1 MEKLTDNDFKRFLE
15 YYDDKTCEDKYHK
28 THKCHDTVEELS
40 RSDTFQADS
49 LVHHPQEMYG
59 LDWMVKC
66 SKKLKENPPKST
78 DALFFRQN
86 YDGNYALHIIE
97 FKFIGFTHQDKI
109 NRLWRDVR
117 KKISCE
123 KSQDLDDVDENSN
136 DDECENKTC
145 FEKNFVRNLEDIKE
159 DFKDP
164 IEVSLQLKP
173 YEVIFITLPLLYEE
187 YCAEKSTTKKDI
199 VSYLNSI
206 DKYYWAFVGN
216 LSSSRYNIKSKVQQL
231 NKYSE
236 RLEMTIF
243 KKARV
248 KSNMDFNKVLDREI
262 FENFDFNIKFN
273 NYD

>member
-1 MEKLTDNDFKRFLE
+1 M
-15 YYDDKTCEDKYHK
+15 
-28 THKCHDTVEELS
+28 
-40 RSDTFQADS
+40 
-49 LVHHPQEMYG
+49 
-59 LDWMVKC
+59 
-66 SKKLKENPPKST
+66 
-78 DALFFRQN
+78 
-86 YDGNYALHIIE
+86 
-97 FKFIGFTHQDKI
+97 
-109 NRLWRDVR
+109 
-117 KKISCE
+117 
-123 KSQDLDDVDENSN
+123 
-136 DDECENKTC
+136 
-145 FEKNFVRNLEDIKE
+145 RNLEDIKE

-243 KKARV
+243 KKCHQILM
-248 KSNMDFNKVLDREI
+248 KL
-262 FENFDFNIKFN
+262 
-273 NYD
+273 Y